1 MAVNTQGTF
10 AKPTVVGNVAN
21 QNLHAQPQ
29 ADMLIIANADFV
41 AEANRLADY
50 HRQKRGITVNV
61 VDEGS
66 VFNEFS
72 SGTPD
77 ASAYRRYA
85 KMFYDRGKTIG
96 NAPQWLLLFGDGL
109 YDNRGLTGKGQNFRR
124 LLTYQAVNSLNKI
137 NAYTSDDY
145 FAYLDD
151 DDKAMEPASQMDIA
165 IGRIPVYEIE
175 QAKTA
180 VDKTIS

>member
-1 MAVNTQGTF
+1 
-10 AKPTVVGNVAN
+10 
-21 QNLHAQPQ
+21 
-29 ADMLIIANADFV
+29 MLIIANADFV

-77 ASAYRRYA
+77 ASAYCRYA
-85 KMFYDRGKTIG
+85 KMFYDRGKTVG

-124 LLTYQAVNSLNKI
+124 LLTY
-137 NAYTSDDY
+137 
-145 FAYLDD
+145 
-151 DDKAMEPASQMDIA
+151 
-165 IGRIPVYEIE
+165 
-175 QAKTA
+175 
-180 VDKTIS
+180 